1 MESSPDNRLWTG
13 FMIAQQKGKSKIR
26 VVEQKYIS
34 GMVDDEKQ
42 VFAFAEGRFY
52 NEQEQVKMDSI
63 RSE

>member
-1 MESSPDNRLWTG
+1 
-13 FMIAQQKGKSKIR
+13 MIAQQKGKSKIR

-52 NEQEQVKMDSI
+52 NEQEQVKMDST

>member
-1 MESSPDNRLWTG
+1 
-13 FMIAQQKGKSKIR
+13 MIAQQKGKSKIR
-26 VVEQKYIS
+26 RIRVTAEKYIS